1 MHDLIKG
8 NFIPS
13 HLHVSCELLSRKFYD
28 RIVGTVT
35 DSNGVKVELLTLV
48 KSIMFPSV
56 VSHLFGDDIL
66 PQEKVWHGVD
76 NIMIIVT
83 ITQEKLLQFQQRFFK
98 YDEDFEYG
106 AELPEIFLR

>member
-13 HLHVSCELLSRKFYD
+13 HLHASCELLSRKFYD

-35 DSNGVKVELLTLV
+35 DSKVELLTLV
-48 KSIMFPSV
+48 KSIMFPAV

-66 PQEKVWHGVD
+66 SEEKVWHIIGNV
-76 NIMIIVT
+76 IIIIV
-83 ITQEKLLQFQQRFFK
+83 ITQEKLLQFQQSFFK